1 MTHRTR
7 QLYTAP
13 IAYTTATESASQ
25 LSHSS
30 SEWLLNGRASAL
42 SSASDFRPRI
52 LVIDSAAGCSCQD
65 RAHPVLSSSK
75 RW

>member
-13 IAYTTATESASQ
+13 IAYTTTTESASQ
-25 LSHSS
+25 LSLSS
-30 SEWLLNGRASAL
+30 SESLLNGKVSAL
-42 SSASDFRPRI
+42 SSASDIQPRI
-52 LVIDSAAGCSCQD
+52 LVIDSAAGCFCQD

-75 RW
+75 R